1 MGGEELREV
10 EEEVQEALEQEIPA
24 VEEQEAVVSDLSPV
38 EEKASKGGWVPLE
51 QWVENG
57 HAEDEWRSAEVFEAR
72 GELIDEIK
80 IVKQQG
86 RDMEARF
93 ADRLSNVNKLHEIQ
107 QKSALD
113 DLTRQFKE
121 AVDVADTDEAL
132 RIQGKMDELKAPA
145 PVVAPAPVENPAIKD
160 WRDKN
165 RWVMDKDD
173 PKAIHVQM
181 KFREYQ
187 IDGLSVEESLIS
199 IDEFLADKYPP
210 TNPNRD
216 KAHRQEG
223 PSKPGQRRVKAKSVS
238 WENLTAE
245 EQRIYKETGDD
256 MWGSKDKFLQ
266 AVADDRSKA

>member
-10 EEEVQEALEQEIPA
+10 DEEVIETLEEANPVIEG
-24 VEEQEAVVSDLSPV
+24 EEKPSDLSPV

-51 QWVENG
+51 QWMENG

-80 IVKQQG
+80 EVKRQG
-86 RDMEARF
+86 REQEARF
-93 ADRLSNVNKLHEIQ
+93 TDRLSNINKLHDLQ
-107 QKSALD
+107 RKRDLD

-132 RIQGKMDELKAPA
+132 RIQGEMDELKAPA

-187 IDGLSVEESLIS
+187 IAGMSVEESLVS
-199 IDEFLADKYPP
+199 IDEFIADKYPP
-210 TNPNRD
+210 TNPNRER
-216 KAHRQEG
+216 AHRQEG
-223 PSKPGQRRVKAKSVS
+223 PSKPGQRRVKVKSVS
-238 WENLTAE
+238 WDNLSAQ
-245 EQRIYKETGDD
+245 EQRIYNETGDD
-256 MWGSKDKFLQ
+256 VWGSKDKYLQ
-266 AVADDRSKA
+266 AVADDRSQP